1 MKEISK
7 ACKRTCGQGWRERAE
22 ASLGRE
28 RTRLQI
34 WYQDLLT
41 HAAEA
46 NDVAVSL
53 DIMCC
58 SRSSLIT
65 AKPVVAGDIFSFF
78 VDDDDDEAAGD
89 RLSISIQDWPGWP
102 GGGYWV
108 PGTG

>member
-1 MKEISK
+1 M
-7 ACKRTCGQGWRERAE
+7 
-22 ASLGRE
+22 GRE

-78 VDDDDDEAAGD
+78 VDDDDDDEAAGD
-89 RLSISIQDWPGWP
+89 RLSIRDWPGWP
-102 GGGYWV
+102 GGGWRVLGRYEIAYSV
-108 PGTG
+108 RVQVGFP